1 MMHHISHAHLICMR
15 LASMLQGALGVTG
28 TGMPCFYNLTDKAVI
43 LCHIL
48 FACKLPA
55 TES

>member
-1 MMHHISHAHLICMR
+1 MMHQISHAHLICMR